1 MTNKRIYYVMRPGTK
16 VFISISMVRDTI
28 ILESIYIILP
38 ILFIFQNI
46 RIQTIPKKK
55 DLSFCF
61 PKTDFSAEIRKL
73 KAHRKMWQNNRKN
86 KLRQNKLYYYTWI
99 FYQCYFC
106 NKNIEVGRDKLI
118 LLSFP
123 YAKVLRKRCSYW
135 NNYFRFGCLNLWYP
149 SENRM

>member
-55 DLSFCF
+55 IFLFVF
-61 PKTDFSAEIRKL
+61 QKL
-73 KAHRKMWQNNRKN
+73 T
-86 KLRQNKLYYYTWI
+86 L
-99 FYQCYFC
+99 
-106 NKNIEVGRDKLI
+106 
-118 LLSFP
+118 
-123 YAKVLRKRCSYW
+123 VLR
-135 NNYFRFGCLNLWYP
+135 
-149 SENRM
+149 SEN

>member
-1 MTNKRIYYVMRPGTK
+1 MRAGAK
-16 VFISISMVRDTI
+16 VFISISMARDTI
-28 ILESIYIILP
+28 ILDSIYIILP

-86 KLRQNKLYYYTWI
+86 KLRQNKLYYYT
-99 FYQCYFC
+99 
-106 NKNIEVGRDKLI
+106 
-118 LLSFP
+118 
-123 YAKVLRKRCSYW
+123 
-135 NNYFRFGCLNLWYP
+135 
-149 SENRM
+149 

>member
-1 MTNKRIYYVMRPGTK
+1 MTDKRIYHVMRAGAK
-16 VFISISMVRDTI
+16 VFISISMARDTI
-28 ILESIYIILP
+28 ILDSIYIILP

-86 KLRQNKLYYYTWI
+86 KLRQNKLYYYT
-99 FYQCYFC
+99 
-106 NKNIEVGRDKLI
+106 
-118 LLSFP
+118 
-123 YAKVLRKRCSYW
+123 
-135 NNYFRFGCLNLWYP
+135 
-149 SENRM
+149 

>member
-28 ILESIYIILP
+28 SLESIYIILS

-73 KAHRKMWQNNRKN
+73 KGHRKMWQNNRKN
-86 KLRQNKLYYYTWI
+86 KLRQNKLYYYT
-99 FYQCYFC
+99 
-106 NKNIEVGRDKLI
+106 
-118 LLSFP
+118 
-123 YAKVLRKRCSYW
+123 
-135 NNYFRFGCLNLWYP
+135 
-149 SENRM
+149 